1 MEEESLNWHLGYLV
15 LGLAQ
20 TWANNYE
27 KTLPLGKIAENKIW
41 KKAFFPYIYFVR
53 FDYGEVLEVGHE
65 KTSQYLNRVVTL

>member
-41 KKAFFPYIYFVR
+41 KKPFFHTFILL
-53 FDYGEVLEVGHE
+53 DLIMG
-65 KTSQYLNRVVTL
+65 KS

>member
-1 MEEESLNWHLGYLV
+1 MHLGYLV

-41 KKAFFPYIYFVR
+41 KKPFFHTFILL
-53 FDYGEVLEVGHE
+53 DLIMG
-65 KTSQYLNRVVTL
+65 KS